1 MKKSLFLYLF
11 ILSSLINVFTYKYF
25 TSKEESQIKSESN
38 SSTSKKSKDQ
48 QVNIGKNK
56 DDNTNFSLLTNPRAQ
71 HYLSTE
77 NNIKDFP
84 VFFEKVKQALINSK
98 KVQKEIVENNKK
110 NKPGATKFS
119 IVNVRLLN
127 HSWLI
132 ADYTSGGKFGEVLL
146 SYVINGDNSISF
158 EIIKTIVYP
167 VIGT

>member
-25 TSKEESQIKSESN
+25 TSKAESQIKAESN
-38 SSTSKKSKDQ
+38 SSTSLKSKDQ
-48 QVNIGKNK
+48 QVNIGENK

-98 KVQKEIVENNKK
+98 KVQKEIVEINKK

-132 ADYTSGGKFGEVLL
+132 ADYTSGEKLGEVLL
-146 SYVINGDNSISF
+146 SYVINDDNSISF
-158 EIIKTIVYP
+158 EIIKTVVYP

>member
-48 QVNIGKNK
+48 QVNIGENK

-98 KVQKEIVENNKK
+98 KVQKEIVEINKK
-110 NKPGATKFS
+110 NIPGATKFS

-132 ADYTSGGKFGEVLL
+132 ADYTSGEKLGEVLL
-146 SYVINGDNSISF
+146 SYVINDDNSISF

>member
-48 QVNIGKNK
+48 QVNIGENK

-98 KVQKEIVENNKK
+98 KVQKEIVEINKK

-132 ADYTSGGKFGEVLL
+132 ADYTSGEKLGEVLL
-146 SYVINGDNSISF
+146 SYVINDDNSISF

>member
-48 QVNIGKNK
+48 QVNIGENK

-98 KVQKEIVENNKK
+98 KVQKEIVEINKK
-110 NKPGATKFS
+110 KLPGATKFS

-146 SYVINGDNSISF
+146 SYVINDDNSISF
-158 EIIKTIVYP
+158 EIIKTIVYH

>member
-25 TSKEESQIKSESN
+25 TSKEESQIKAESN

-48 QVNIGKNK
+48 QVNIVENK

-98 KVQKEIVENNKK
+98 KVQKEIVEINKK
-110 NKPGATKFS
+110 KIPGATKFS
-119 IVNVRLLN
+119 IENVRLLN

-158 EIIKTIVYP
+158 EIIKIIVYP

>member
-48 QVNIGKNK
+48 QVNIGENK

-98 KVQKEIVENNKK
+98 KVQKEIVEINKK

>member
-11 ILSSLINVFTYKYF
+11 VISSLINVFTYKYF
-25 TSKEESQIKSESN
+25 TSKEESQIKAESN

-48 QVNIGKNK
+48 QVNIGENK

-98 KVQKEIVENNKK
+98 KVQKEIVEINKK
-110 NKPGATKFS
+110 KLPGATKFS

-158 EIIKTIVYP
+158 EIIKIIVYP

>member
-25 TSKEESQIKSESN
+25 TSKEESQIKAESN

-48 QVNIGKNK
+48 QVNIVENK
-56 DDNTNFSLLTNPRAQ
+56 DDNTNFSLLTNPSAQ

-98 KVQKEIVENNKK
+98 KVQKEIVEINKK
-110 NKPGATKFS
+110 KLPGATKFS

-158 EIIKTIVYP
+158 EIIKIIVYP

>member
-48 QVNIGKNK
+48 QVNIGENK

-98 KVQKEIVENNKK
+98 KVQKEIVEINKK

-158 EIIKTIVYP
+158 EIIKTVVYP

>member
-25 TSKEESQIKSESN
+25 TSKEESQIKAESN

-98 KVQKEIVENNKK
+98 KVQKEIVEINKK
-110 NKPGATKFS
+110 KLPGATKFS

-158 EIIKTIVYP
+158 EIIKIIVYP

>member
-25 TSKEESQIKSESN
+25 TSKEESQIKAESN

-48 QVNIGKNK
+48 QVNIVENK

-71 HYLSTE
+71 YYLSTE

-98 KVQKEIVENNKK
+98 KVQREIVEINKK
-110 NKPGATKFS
+110 KLPGATKFS

-158 EIIKTIVYP
+158 EIIKIIVYP

>member
-38 SSTSKKSKDQ
+38 SSTSKKSKYQ
-48 QVNIGKNK
+48 QVNIGENK

-98 KVQKEIVENNKK
+98 KVQKEIVEINKK

-158 EIIKTIVYP
+158 EIIKIIVYP

>member
-48 QVNIGKNK
+48 QVNIGENK

-98 KVQKEIVENNKK
+98 KVQKEIVEINKK

-158 EIIKTIVYP
+158 EIIKIIVYP

>member
-38 SSTSKKSKDQ
+38 SSTSKKSKYQ
-48 QVNIGKNK
+48 QVNIGENK

-98 KVQKEIVENNKK
+98 KVQKEIVEINKK
-110 NKPGATKFS
+110 NIPGATKFS

-132 ADYTSGGKFGEVLL
+132 ADYTSGEKLGEVLL

-158 EIIKTIVYP
+158 EIIKIIVYP

>member
-48 QVNIGKNK
+48 QVNIGENK

-98 KVQKEIVENNKK
+98 KVQKEIVEINKK

-146 SYVINGDNSISF
+146 SYVINDDNSISF

>member
-25 TSKEESQIKSESN
+25 TSKEECQIKSESN

-48 QVNIGKNK
+48 QVNIGENK

-98 KVQKEIVENNKK
+98 KVQKEIVEINKK

-132 ADYTSGGKFGEVLL
+132 ADYTSGEKLGEVLL
-146 SYVINGDNSISF
+146 SYVINDDNSISF